1 MTLLHRTYITFCG
14 FFFFNQVYFPFESE
28 FQCLEV
34 FFSVVF
40 MHLTELSEVGAT
52 ELSQHGFALD

>member
-1 MTLLHRTYITFCG
+1 MV
-14 FFFFNQVYFPFESE
+14 FFFNQVYFPFESE

-52 ELSQHGFALD
+52 ELSQRGFALD